1 MITTKEMFTKFKQ
14 FVDHGDFG
22 IENNSYRIEYATL
35 PIGLE
40 MGFYSLSKTDLIVGG
55 IKRGRIIKKIKNPFC
70 GFKYYFLNN
79 QLAVAKRVID
89 DMDNSITFLQYHGDY
104 CFGFTFDV
112 SNTLIPMSCF
122 VYEIDKGIIKA
133 FKSSRSCPSSEV
145 NPIVIRDEKYNY
157 IQGNLISI
165 EERISFYD
173 YTKENER
180 ISSKKTYDY
189 FTGKYW
195 VQSKNING

>member
-1 MITTKEMFTKFKQ
+1 MITTKEMFTKFMQ
-14 FVDHGDFG
+14 FVDYGHFDV
-22 IENNSYRIEYATL
+22 EKNNYRIEYATQ

-40 MGFYSLSKTDLIVGG
+40 MGYYSLSKTDLIVRG
-55 IKRGRIIKKIKNPFC
+55 IKRGHVIKKVKNPFC
-70 GFKYYFLNN
+70 GFKYYFLNK
-79 QLAVAKRVID
+79 QLVVAKRVID
-89 DMDNSITFLQYHGDY
+89 DMDNAITFLQYHGDY

-112 SNTLIPMSCF
+112 RRTLVPMNCF
-122 VYEIDKGIIKA
+122 VYEFDKGKITA

-157 IQGNLISI
+157 IQGDLISI
-165 EERISFYD
+165 EEKISFYD

-180 ISSKKTYDY
+180 ISSEKTYDY

-195 VQSKNING
+195 VQSKNIII